1 MATNMVVAGARS
13 RWRRPLLVA
22 VSIPVLG
29 MPFLS
34 SVKAGSIKVH
44 PRELEIYDPLEQS
57 HDVLK
62 PSEEE
67 VTGFQQKVSSLR
79 KFVWGWT
86 TSVQEGVDKAR
97 QHFSLVE
104 QRSIEFVE
112 LIQTDKE
119 FQMKVG
125 GISAAVL
132 TGAVLAGRGRRP
144 VRRILYSG
152 VLGTTAL
159 AICYPKEAVDITLAN
174 YDRLKAFMKEQISNF
189 NQKKAEQPVIEEA
202 QSVVEETVIPEG
214 QEELVDKVAE
224 SASVNTPEEQDR
236 VVEVEETVVRPEDAN
251 EEKPKSSFWSRI
263 PFFDKLVSNKE
274 ESVVSS
280 DAHPTEASSGELGSI
295 SDEGNKDQ
303 VIVLEQSTGQP
314 NNFEGEI
321 GQSNPE
327 DKDMYSTRS

>member
-1 MATNMVVAGARS
+1 MS
-13 RWRRPLLVA
+13 QWRLFKCANQSSFSSNHLQVFFLFFA
-22 VSIPVLG
+22 FLG
-29 MPFLS
+29 
-34 SVKAGSIKVH
+34 
-44 PRELEIYDPLEQS
+44 
-57 HDVLK
+57 
-62 PSEEE
+62 
-67 VTGFQQKVSSLR
+67 
-79 KFVWGWT
+79 
-86 TSVQEGVDKAR
+86 
-97 QHFSLVE
+97 
-104 QRSIEFVE
+104 
-112 LIQTDKE
+112 
-119 FQMKVG
+119 
-125 GISAAVL
+125 
-132 TGAVLAGRGRRP
+132 RP

-159 AICYPKEAVDITLAN
+159 AICYPKQAVDITLAN

-214 QEELVDKVAE
+214 QEELADKVAE

-236 VVEVEETVVRPEDAN
+236 VVEVEETVVRPEDAD

-280 DAHPTEASSGELGSI
+280 DANPTEASSGELGSI

-314 NNFEGEI
+314 NNFEGET